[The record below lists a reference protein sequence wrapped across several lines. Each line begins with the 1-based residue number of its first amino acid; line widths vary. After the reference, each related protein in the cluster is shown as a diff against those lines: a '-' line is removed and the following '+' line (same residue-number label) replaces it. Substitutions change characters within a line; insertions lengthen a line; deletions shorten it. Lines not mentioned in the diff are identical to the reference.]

1 MAYKFIKQSEEKGW
15 DKKAKAKE
23 ITYDS
28 VVGKI
33 CDATIKKL
41 SGRDLDNVLRVST
54 NPDTYTLRLFYG
66 VKYIYSCEITLDGDD
81 KGKGIKAAKKEAKA
95 AINDL
100 RTSRRIVGN
109 EEMVRDEGLHKEIKK
124 AFDDR
129 KAANAQAEITR
140 MKKAEA
146 EEAAAKAKLDNK
158 DKDKNKVVEPAKP
171 AIPGIPSP
179 KKI

>member
-1 MAYKFIKQSEEKGW
+1 MAYKFIKQSDEKGW
-15 DKKAKAKE
+15 DKTTKAKE

-33 CDATIKKL
+33 CDSTIKKL
-41 SGRDLDNVLRVST
+41 SGKDLDGVLRVST

-66 VKYIYSCEITLDGDD
+66 VKYIYSCEITLEGDD

-109 EEMVRDEGLHKEIKK
+109 EKVVKDEELHKEIKK

-129 KAANAQAEITR
+129 VSANNQAAITR
-140 MKKAEA
+140 KQKA
-146 EEAAAKAKLDNK
+146 EAAAKAKTDKDKDK

>member
-15 DKKAKAKE
+15 DKKAKANE

-54 NPDTYTLRLFYG
+54 NPDTYILRLFYG
-66 VKYIYSCEITLDGDD
+66 VKYIYSCEITLEGAD

-95 AINDL
+95 AINNI
-100 RTSRRIVGN
+100 RTSRKLVGN
-109 EEMVRDEGLHKEIKK
+109 EKVVPDEGLHKEIKK

-129 KAANAQAEITR
+129 VAANT
-140 MKKAEA
+140 K
-146 EEAAAKAKLDNK
+146 AAKARKEKEAGKSN
-158 DKDKNKVVEPAKP
+158 NKVVEPAKP
-171 AIPGIPSP
+171 GIPGMPFT
-179 KKI
+179 KR